1 MKQRVDLPVW
11 NYRNPLVFIAIIILM
26 WYNKSGTAGK
36 CNKMTDYEIIMII
49 LTIIGIVVK
58 MKNS

>member
-1 MKQRVDLPVW
+1 M
-11 NYRNPLVFIAIIILM
+11 ILM

>member
-11 NYRNPLVFIAIIILM
+11 NYRNPLVFIAIMILM
-26 WYNKSGTAGK
+26 WYKQSGTAGK